1 MDLEIVQNFV
11 KCTIVKDVEYFIIYT
26 LDRILLIKQSGSDDT
41 EKYENVTEINT
52 PNTEKIRQ
60 I

>member
-11 KCTIVKDVEYFIIYT
+11 KSTVIKDVEYFIIFT
-26 LDRILLIKQSGSDDT
+26 IDRILLVKQTGESET